1 MGIALLAFADLWMP
15 LQSLADRWLPV
26 RRQRHGDASAGLR
39 YVAVRPARSLR
50 GAGTAAA
57 SATTA
62 ATPVS
67 ASSSLRPLRV
77 VRLVD
82 KQQQGL
88 QRSSNRVVISGRMAD
103 VCAELERLA
112 ALEAA
117 ENAAAR
123 PRRCL
128 H

>member
-1 MGIALLAFADLWMP
+1 MGIALLAFADFWMP

-39 YVAVRPARSLR
+39 YVAVRPARSPR
-50 GAGTAAA
+50 SAGTAAA
-57 SATTA
+57 PATTA
-62 ATPVS
+62 AAPAS
-67 ASSSLRPLRV
+67 ASSLRPLRV
-77 VRLVD
+77 VRVVD
-82 KQQQGL
+82 RQPQGL

-117 ENAAAR
+117 ENAAAQ